1 MNTIEYSTLD
11 NLCILRL
18 NAPPVN
24 TFTFELLEQLQ
35 SAVSRANDDGNVRAI
50 VLIGDE
56 KHFSAGADVN
66 IFEKI
71 TSAAEAI
78 EISRT
83 FQDAFAVIEDSA
95 KPVVAAV
102 AGKVMGSA
110 LEAASACHF
119 RVCTPSAKFS
129 MPEVRLGINPGAG
142 GTQRLPR
149 LIGPEAAIR
158 MLLTAETI
166 NAEQAL
172 QLGLVDAISQD
183 ADLVRAARK
192 LLDTHRQPVKTST
205 RTDKISDSDAYAAAV
220 AWAEKF
226 IGKRRPEI
234 IAPRKILEAVQTG
247 IDESFQAGL
256 AAEQR
261 VFAECMDT
269 LATRNKIYIF
279 FATKKTAKAADLA
292 DATPATIKTTA
303 VVGMGSMGT
312 GIAHAIIIAGLPVVV
327 FDRDRAILEKGIA
340 QITGSVEKRVAAGKL
355 SSARA
360 EQMLSLI
367 RAATDSHDIA
377 GADFVIEAVFEDVPA
392 KQAVIAE
399 IENACSAQA
408 IIASNTSTLSLDTLA
423 ENMTHPDRLVG
434 LHFFNPAQRMPLVEV
449 IKRDSTPANTIA
461 TAMSFAKRIRKT
473 PVLVA
478 NSTGFLVNRIFIPYF
493 KEAFYL
499 LEDGAD
505 PRAIDAA
512 AVDFGFPMGPLT
524 LIDMAG
530 LDILVF
536 TDEVMQSAFPRHGPL
551 SAIATTLV
559 EKGHLGQKT
568 GSGLYKYQKGDYTRH
583 DSSQAQDIIAGVR
596 NKRNTARGQVDGEE
610 IIDRLVLR
618 MVNEAL
624 YVMNEQI
631 VRRQSDVDAAM
642 VLGTGFPDFR
652 GGVLKYANDLGIET
666 VTNRLE
672 ALAEKHGERF
682 QPPKNMQGGA
692 CPAR

>member
-1 MNTIEYSTLD
+1 MNTIEYSTSD

-24 TFTFELLEQLQ
+24 TFTFELLEQLR
-35 SAVSRANDDGNVRAI
+35 SVISRANEDGKVRAI

-66 IFEKI
+66 IFEQI
-71 TSAAEAI
+71 ASAKEAI
-78 EISRT
+78 KISRI
-83 FQDAFAVIEDSA
+83 FQDAFAVVEDSA
-95 KPVVAAV
+95 KPIAAAV
-102 AGKVMGSA
+102 GGKVMGSA
-110 LEAASACHF
+110 LEVASACHF
-119 RVCTPSAKFS
+119 RVCTPNAKFS

-149 LIGPEAAIR
+149 LIGPEAALK
-158 MLLTAETI
+158 MLLTAETL

-172 QLGLVDAISQD
+172 QLGLVDVISQD
-183 ADLVRAARK
+183 ADLIATAQK
-192 LLDTHRQPVKTST
+192 LLDMHAQPIKTST
-205 RTDKISDSDAYAAAV
+205 RTDNISDTDAYGAAV
-220 AWAEKF
+220 AWAEQF
-226 IGKRRPEI
+226 IGKGRPEI
-234 IAPRKILEAVQTG
+234 IAPRKIFEAVKTG

-256 AAEQR
+256 IAEQQ
-261 VFAECMDT
+261 VFAECMGT
-269 LATRNKIYIF
+269 PATRNKIYVF
-279 FATKKTAKAADLA
+279 FATRKTAKAGDTAEA
-292 DATPATIKTTA
+292 KPALIKTTA
-303 VVGMGSMGT
+303 VIGMGSMGT
-312 GIAHAIIIAGLPVVV
+312 GIAHALIIAGLGVVV
-327 FDRDRAILEKGIA
+327 FDQDRVMLEKGLA
-340 QITGSVEKRVAAGKL
+340 QIAGSVEKRVAAGKL

-360 EQMLSLI
+360 EQMLALI
-367 RAATDSHDIA
+367 STATDSHDIA
-377 GADFVIEAVFEDVPA
+377 EADLVIEAVFEDVPT

-399 IENACSAQA
+399 IEDACSAEA
-408 IIASNTSTLSLDTLA
+408 IIASNTSTLSLDILA
-423 ENMTHPDRLVG
+423 ENMRHPDRFVG

-449 IKRDSTPANTIA
+449 IKCDSTPAGTIS
-461 TAMSFAKRIRKT
+461 TALSFAKRIRKT
-473 PVLVA
+473 PVLVR

-505 PRAIDAA
+505 VRAIDAA
-512 AVDFGFPMGPLT
+512 AVEFGFPMGPLT

-536 TDEVMQSAFPRHGPL
+536 TDEVMRCAYPRHGPL
-551 SAIATTLV
+551 SEIATILV
-559 EKGHLGQKT
+559 KKGCLGQKT

-583 DSSQAQDIIAGVR
+583 DSLEAQSIIADVR
-596 NKRNTARGQVDGEE
+596 NKRNIARGGVDDEE

-631 VRRQSDVDAAM
+631 VQRQSDVDAAM

-666 VTNRLE
+666 VSNRLE
-672 ALAEKHGERF
+672 ALAQKHGPRF
-682 QPPKNMQGGA
+682 QPPK
-692 CPAR
+692 

>member
-1 MNTIEYSTLD
+1 MIEYNVAD
-11 NLCILRL
+11 NICTLRL

-24 TFTFELLEQLQ
+24 TFTFELLEQLR
-35 SAVSRANDDGNVRAI
+35 SAISRANEDDNVRGI
-50 VLIGDE
+50 ILVGDE

-71 TSAAEAI
+71 TSAAQAI
-78 EISRT
+78 EISRV
-83 FQDAFAVIEDSA
+83 FQDAFAVVEDSA

-110 LEAASACHF
+110 LEAACACHF
-119 RVCTPSAKFS
+119 RVCTPTAKFS

-149 LIGPEAAIR
+149 LIGPAALK
-158 MLLTAETI
+158 MLLAAETI
-166 NAEQAL
+166 NAKQAM

-183 ADLVRAARK
+183 ADLVATARK
-192 LLDTHRQPVKTST
+192 LLDTHPQPVKTST
-205 RTDKISDSDAYAAAV
+205 RTDKISDSDACSAAV
-220 AWAEKF
+220 AWAKQF
-226 IGKRRPEI
+226 IGRGRPEI
-234 IAPRKILEAVQTG
+234 IAPRKILEAVKTG

-256 AAEQR
+256 TAEQR
-261 VFAECMDT
+261 AFAECMGT
-269 LATRNKIYIF
+269 LATRNKIYVF
-279 FATKKTAKAADLA
+279 FAVRKTAKAPDLA
-292 DATPATIKTTA
+292 DAKPALIKTTA

-312 GIAHAIIIAGLPVVV
+312 GIAHALIIAGLPVVV
-327 FDRDRAILEKGIA
+327 FDRDRAMLEKGLA

-360 EQMLSLI
+360 EQMLALI
-367 RAATDSHDIA
+367 STATDSHDIA
-377 GADFVIEAVFEDVPA
+377 GADLVIEAVFENVPT

-408 IIASNTSTLSLDTLA
+408 IIASNTSTLSLDALA
-423 ENMTHPDRLVG
+423 ENMKHPDRLVG

-461 TAMSFAKRIRKT
+461 TALSFAKRIRKT

-512 AVDFGFPMGPLT
+512 AVAFGFPMGPLT

-536 TDEVMQSAFPRHGPL
+536 TDEVMRRAFPRHGPL
-551 SAIATTLV
+551 SEIAATLV
-559 EKGHLGQKT
+559 ERGCLGQKT

-583 DSSQAQDIIAGVR
+583 DNRQAQDIIADVR
-596 NKRNTARGQVDGEE
+596 DKSNIAPGEVDKKD
-610 IIDRLVLR
+610 IIERLVLR

-631 VRRQSDVDAAM
+631 AQRRSDVDAAM
-642 VLGTGFPDFR
+642 VLGAGFPDFR
-652 GGVLKYANDLGIET
+652 GGVLKYAGDLGIET
-666 VTNRLE
+666 VKNRLE
-672 ALAEKHGERF
+672 ALAEKHGPRF
-682 QPPKNMQGGA
+682 QPPKQGGP
-692 CPAR
+692 CPTG

>member
-1 MNTIEYSTLD
+1 MNTIEYSTSG

-18 NAPPVN
+18 NALPVN
-24 TFTFELLEQLQ
+24 TFTFELLEQLR
-35 SAVSRANDDGNVRAI
+35 SAISRANEDDNVRAI

-71 TSAAEAI
+71 TSSAEAI
-78 EISRT
+78 EISRI
-83 FQDAFAVIEDSA
+83 FQDAFAVLEDSA
-95 KPVVAAV
+95 KPVAAAV

-110 LEAASACHF
+110 LEVASACHF
-119 RVCTPSAKFS
+119 RVCTPTAKFS

-149 LIGPEAAIR
+149 LIGPQAALK
-158 MLLTAETI
+158 MLLTAETL

-172 QLGLVDAISQD
+172 QLGFVDAISQD
-183 ADLVRAARK
+183 ADLVATARK
-192 LLDTHRQPVKTST
+192 LLDTHPQPVKTST
-205 RTDKISDSDAYAAAV
+205 RTDRISDSNAYGAAV
-220 AWAEKF
+220 AWAEQF
-226 IGKRRPEI
+226 IGKGRPEI
-234 IAPRKILEAVQTG
+234 IAPRKILEAVRTG

-256 AAEQR
+256 TAEQQ

-269 LATRNKIYIF
+269 PATRNKIYVF
-279 FATKKTAKAADLA
+279 FATRKTTKVPDLA
-292 DATPATIKTTA
+292 EAIPATITATA

-312 GIAHAIIIAGLPVVV
+312 GITHALIIAGLPVVV
-327 FDRDRAILEKGIA
+327 FEKDRAILEKGIA
-340 QITGSVEKRVAAGKL
+340 QITGSVEKRVAGGKL

-360 EQMLSLI
+360 GQMLALI
-367 RAATDSHDIA
+367 STTTDSHDIA
-377 GADFVIEAVFEDVPA
+377 GADLVIEAVFEDVPT
-392 KQAVIAE
+392 KRAVIAE
-399 IENACSAQA
+399 IENACSAEA

-423 ENMTHPDRLVG
+423 ENMKHPDRLVG

-449 IKRDSTPANTIA
+449 IKRDSTPANTIT
-461 TAMSFAKRIRKT
+461 TAMNFAKRIRKT
-473 PVLVA
+473 PVLVR
-478 NSTGFLVNRIFIPYF
+478 NSTGFLVNRIFIPYL

-505 PRAIDAA
+505 LCAIDAA

-536 TDEVMQSAFPRHGPL
+536 TDEVMRSAFSRHGPL
-551 SAIATTLV
+551 SEIAITLV
-559 EKGHLGQKT
+559 KRGCLGQKT

-583 DSSQAQDIIAGVR
+583 DNPEAQDIIADVR
-596 NKRNTARGQVDGEE
+596 YKSNIARGEVNDEE

-631 VRRQSDVDAAM
+631 AQRQSDVDAAM
-642 VLGTGFPDFR
+642 VLGAGFPDFR
-652 GGVLKYANDLGIET
+652 GGVLKYAKDLGIET

-672 ALAEKHGERF
+672 ALAEKHGPRF
-682 QPPKNMQGGA
+682 QPPMQGGA
-692 CPAR
+692 SPAK